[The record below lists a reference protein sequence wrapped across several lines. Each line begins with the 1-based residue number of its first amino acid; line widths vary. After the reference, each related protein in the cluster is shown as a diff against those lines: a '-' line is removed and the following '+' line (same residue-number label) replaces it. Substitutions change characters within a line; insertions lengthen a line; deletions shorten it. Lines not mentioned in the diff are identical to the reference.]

1 MKMKKINYLLFA
13 VLLLLAACK
22 KKDDTPNPYG
32 GNNGRVAFLLIG
44 DYGVGDVTIY
54 LDGTSLG
61 KITHYSTVG
70 SSECDNDL
78 DVHTLKEA
86 GTYNWEARAAN
97 GDSWNGTITIAK
109 GICSAVEVTI
119 PGRPIPEGYTKQG
132 MITIKGT
139 SPNVCFK
146 NGNGTTLETVFIKM
160 NDLLLNGAFSTV
172 LYGNTPVCGVPSQ
185 GFVQGYNYISI
196 SSGTTVATNVSV
208 TDAFSTQTFTINSNS
223 GAGGA
228 YVIKVE

>member
-1 MKMKKINYLLFA
+1 MSQKVHYLVFA
-13 VLLLLAACK
+13 LLVILASCK
-22 KKDDTPNPYG
+22 KKDETPNPYG
-32 GNNGRVAFLLIG
+32 GNNGRVAFLLNG
-44 DYGVGDVTIY
+44 NYGVGDVTVY

-61 KITHYSTVG
+61 KITHYSAVG
-70 SSECDNDL
+70 SSECDKDL
-78 DVHTLKEA
+78 NIHAIREA
-86 GTYNWEARAAN
+86 GSYAWEASAAN
-97 GDSWNGTITIAK
+97 GDSWSGTVTIAK
-109 GICSAVEVTI
+109 GICSAVEIVI

-185 GFVQGYNYISI
+185 NFVQGYNYISI
-196 SSGTTVATNVSV
+196 SSSNSVATNVSV
-208 TDAFSTQTFTINSNS
+208 TDAFSTQTFTINSSSS
-223 GAGGA
+223 GGGA
-228 YVIKVE
+228 YIIKVE